1 MNAAYLYNV
10 RRAKRGE
17 YMNFNSVTLAAAI
30 FLLAASQTFGA
41 PFTLQECLQKARDNN
56 PSLRSAA
63 WESKIAQEN
72 IRQASSADFPR
83 IDAQAGYSMQLEPQA
98 VIISGRTAETQEP
111 DFAFAGL
118 SLGYTI
124 YDFGRRDSKKQQA
137 GAVANAFGKSLEAKQ
152 SDVSLQ
158 VIETYFGILETG
170 RLIIA
175 ATDEVAQVVEHKR
188 VAQVLFDEG
197 VTTRNDLLQ
206 AEVRLAN
213 SRQKLLTLKNRRE
226 NIWLL
231 LNFLTGGK
239 AEFRADL
246 DENAVITGNAEPL
259 PDAAINLTD
268 RSDILALRLGVESRE
283 FEVTESRV
291 NFFPELYTKLALDY
305 VQNDKVREQ
314 AIMSAIIG
322 IKFNLFDG
330 YASTSAREKAIL
342 NRSKSQDALRL
353 AEEQARLEVNTA
365 RNDVAVAKERIAVT
379 EAAIRQSE
387 ENLRINS
394 ERYKERVGT
403 ATEVLDAQT
412 LVTQT
417 KTDYHR
423 AFYDHQTTTARLQ
436 RALGK
441 L

>member
-1 MNAAYLYNV
+1 MKYHHASLVAV
-10 RRAKRGE
+10 
-17 YMNFNSVTLAAAI
+17 VI
-30 FLLAASQTFGA
+30 FLSTSLSWGA
-41 PFTLQECLQKARDNN
+41 PLTLQECVQKARDNN
-56 PSLRSAA
+56 PTLKSAA
-63 WESKIAQEN
+63 WESKIAREN
-72 IRQASSADFPR
+72 VRQASSADFPR

-98 VIISGRTAETQEP
+98 VIISGRTVETQEP

-124 YDFGRRDSKKQQA
+124 YDFGRRNSRKEQA
-137 GAVANAFGKSLEAKQ
+137 GTVANASGKSLESRQ
-152 SDVSLQ
+152 SDVALQ

-170 RLIIA
+170 KLIIA
-175 ATDEVAQVVEHKR
+175 ATEEVTQVVEHKR

-206 AEVRLAN
+206 AEVRLAA
-213 SRQKLLTLKNRRE
+213 SRQKLLALQNRRE

-246 DENAVITGNAEPL
+246 DENAVITQNAEPL
-259 PDAAINLTD
+259 PNVNFNLAD
-268 RSDILALRLGVESRE
+268 RTDILALRLGVETRE

-291 NFFPELYTKLALDY
+291 NFFPELFTRLALDY

-314 AIMSAIIG
+314 AVMSATIG
-322 IKFNLFDG
+322 IKFNIFDG

-342 NRSKSQDALRL
+342 NRSKSLDALRL
-353 AEEQARLEVNTA
+353 AEEQASLEVNTA
-365 RNDVAVAKERIAVT
+365 RNDVAVSKERIAVT

-423 AFYDHQTTTARLQ
+423 AFYDHQTAAARLQ